1 MRSHGCF
8 VVTKMLTYDHCDVR
22 NQAINTLGNLKRKRA
37 RLHWATVRV
46 YRARWY
52 ARFWYEDVVEQPS
65 W

>member
-1 MRSHGCF
+1 
-8 VVTKMLTYDHCDVR
+8 MLTYDHCDVR